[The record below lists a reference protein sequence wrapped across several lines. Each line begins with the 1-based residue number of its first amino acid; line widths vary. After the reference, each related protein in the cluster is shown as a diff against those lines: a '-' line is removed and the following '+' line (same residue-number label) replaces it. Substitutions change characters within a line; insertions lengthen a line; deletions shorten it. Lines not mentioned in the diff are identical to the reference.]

1 MGATITDNTFE
12 FKGRVPITFGP
23 SRSDKQV
30 YELPHRF
37 PSDQMEQV
45 HRLVVGRLRTDST
58 IDQSNRGALV
68 LLVREFVDLQGYTY
82 NMPDRIAFAEQVVD
96 EIVGYGPLEPLL
108 ADERITDISVNG
120 PTDVFIML
128 QGMWRK
134 VNLTFRNDE
143 HLRHII
149 QRLVSASGTGRR
161 VDDSSPMV
169 DTRLQDGS
177 RVNVVLPPVSPFP
190 TISLRKFPKNRMTAH
205 DLLRL
210 NSATPWMLEF
220 LQDAVRARLN
230 IVISGGTGSGKTTLL
245 GIIAQSIPNYEKI
258 ITIEDPRELLL
269 TQDIVVPLETRP
281 PNMEGAG
288 EITVMSLVRNALRQ
302 NPDRIIVGE
311 VRDAS
316 AFYMLRAMNS
326 GHPGSMSTV
335 HADDARQAVSTL
347 MSLLQMDKDIN
358 VSEATGRYMISSSVQ
373 LIVQVS
379 KFSTNGSRVITGIS
393 EIVPG
398 GQGDMVSMQEIFSFR
413 RTAVLPDG
421 KVKGEFHGGGIVPR
435 CAEKIAVTGKTY
447 PPNFFEQKHEI

>member
-1 MGATITDNTFE
+1 
-12 FKGRVPITFGP
+12 
-23 SRSDKQV
+23 
-30 YELPHRF
+30 
-37 PSDQMEQV
+37 
-45 HRLVVGRLRTDST
+45 
-58 IDQSNRGALV
+58 
-68 LLVREFVDLQGYTY
+68 
-82 NMPDRIAFAEQVVD
+82 
-96 EIVGYGPLEPLL
+96 
-108 ADERITDISVNG
+108 
-120 PTDVFIML
+120 
-128 QGMWRK
+128 
-134 VNLTFRNDE
+134 
-143 HLRHII
+143 
-149 QRLVSASGTGRR
+149 
-161 VDDSSPMV
+161 
-169 DTRLQDGS
+169 
-177 RVNVVLPPVSPFP
+177 
-190 TISLRKFPKNRMTAH
+190 
-205 DLLRL
+205 
-210 NSATPWMLEF
+210 
-220 LQDAVRARLN
+220 
-230 IVISGGTGSGKTTLL
+230 
-245 GIIAQSIPNYEKI
+245 
-258 ITIEDPRELLL
+258 
-269 TQDIVVPLETRP
+269 
-281 PNMEGAG
+281 MEGAG

-413 RTAVLPDG
+413 RSAILPDG
-421 KVKGEFHGGGIVPR
+421 KVKGEFLGSGIVPR